1 MIALYCFFLQVF
13 TVHVVKLLKRSSKT
27 LTDSV
32 EDIEEELMKV
42 TVIKLLY
49 DTQRKFIME
58 IEFFKTEETTQHE
71 WTAIMIKLCLGKKC
85 FVAFD
90 IQQIVHL
97 LTFQTIF
104 QWSKGII
111 K

>member
-1 MIALYCFFLQVF
+1 MIFTYQSIGIECALPLDLLLLDLSQNLSQSKFITRGLADYDSTLLFLFAGF

-71 WTAIMIKLCLGKKC
+71 
-85 FVAFD
+85 
-90 IQQIVHL
+90 
-97 LTFQTIF
+97 
-104 QWSKGII
+104 
-111 K
+111 